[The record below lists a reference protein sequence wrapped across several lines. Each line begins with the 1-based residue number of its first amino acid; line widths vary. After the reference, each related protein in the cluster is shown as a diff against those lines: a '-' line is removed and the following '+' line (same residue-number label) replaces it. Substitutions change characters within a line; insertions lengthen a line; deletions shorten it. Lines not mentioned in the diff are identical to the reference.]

1 MTWNTTDLVESTQ
14 HKAPRQ
20 LITRSRIGL
29 ILGPVLF
36 LVFYFIPALTGLD
49 DAPRAVLAVTLWVA
63 TWWITEALPIPATS
77 LMPIF
82 LLPMTG
88 GTDQATASMAYAN
101 PIVFMYMGGFTIAL
115 AIQKWNLHRR
125 IAMTVIRMVGTRG
138 NRIMLGI
145 ILATAGLS
153 MWISNAATALMMLPI
168 GLALIEEV
176 KDKRLF
182 KDDDLQKFAKG
193 LLLAIAYA
201 ASIGGLATL
210 IGSVPNAVFAAQ
222 AEIHLG
228 IQVSFAQWFVFAF
241 PLTVLMLLILY
252 LFLSRVLFRISEQP
266 DISSDFA
273 KEQLQKLG
281 AMSYEEKAVLVV
293 FTVVGVLWMTIGF
306 IPEEWGIP
314 LSDPTVSI
322 LGAVAMFLIPAK
334 QLQDTGD
341 GEPRRG
347 GLLVWKDMT
356 ELPWGI
362 LLLFGGG
369 LSLAAAFEDSELTP
383 WFGEQLGG
391 LSVLPYVG
399 IVVAI
404 GAIVLFM
411 TEVMS
416 NTAVSN
422 MLIPVSVGLALGMGV
437 DPFAIMAL
445 VALTSSMAFMLPIS
459 TPPNAAVFTSE
470 YITISDMVRAGFWM
484 NIASLTLVSVFIL
497 LWQPV
502 VLSSGV

>member
-1 MTWNTTDLVESTQ
+1 MQITDEN
-14 HKAPRQ
+14 PRTP
-20 LITRSRIGL
+20 LITRGRVGL
-29 ILGPVLF
+29 LLGPALF
-36 LVFYFIPALTGLD
+36 AVFYFLPGITGLD

-82 LLPMTG
+82 LLPLAG
-88 GTDQATASMAYAN
+88 GTDEETAAMAYTN
-101 PIVFMYMGGFTIAL
+101 PLVFMYMGGFTIAL

-125 IAMTVIRMVGTRG
+125 IAMAVIRMVGSQGQRL
-138 NRIMLGI
+138 MLGV
-145 ILATAGLS
+145 ILATAALS

-176 KDKRLF
+176 R
-182 KDDDLQKFAKG
+182 QKQFFDEEGLRRFAKG

-210 IGSVPNAVFAAQ
+210 IGSVPNAVLAAQ

-228 IQVSFAQWFVFAF
+228 IEVSFADWMLFAL
-241 PLTVLMLLILY
+241 PLTVLLLLFLY
-252 LFLSRVLFRISEQP
+252 LYLAKVQFRISSQV

-281 AMSYEEKAVLVV
+281 RMSYEEKTVLGI
-293 FTVVGVLWMTIGF
+293 FTVVGLMWVTSGF
-306 IPEEWGIP
+306 LPDEVR
-314 LSDPTVSI
+314 LSDTTISI
-322 LGAVAMFLIPAK
+322 IGAVSMFLLPAK

-341 GEPRRG
+341 GERRRG
-347 GLLVWKDMT
+347 GILVWQDMR

-369 LSLAAAFEDSELTP
+369 LSLAAAFEDSGLTP
-383 WFGEQLGG
+383 WFGELLGG
-391 LSVLPYVG
+391 LEVLPYVV
-399 IVVAI
+399 IVVVL

-411 TEVMS
+411 TEIMS

-422 MLIPVSVGLALGMGV
+422 MLIPVSVGLGLGMGV
-437 DPFAIMAL
+437 DPMAIMAI
-445 VALTSSMAFMLPIS
+445 VALTSTCAFMLPIS
-459 TPPNAAVFTSE
+459 TPPNAAVFSSDYLTMD
-470 YITISDMVRAGFWM
+470 DMVKAGFWM
-484 NIASLTLVSVFIL
+484 NIIALSLISLFVLF
-497 LWQPV
+497 WQPV
-502 VLSSGV
+502 VLAS

>member
-1 MTWNTTDLVESTQ
+1 MQITDEN
-14 HKAPRQ
+14 PRTP
-20 LITRSRIGL
+20 LITRGRVGL
-29 ILGPVLF
+29 LLGPALF
-36 LVFYFIPALTGLD
+36 AVFYFLPGITGLD

-77 LMPIF
+77 LTPIF
-82 LLPMTG
+82 LLPLTG
-88 GTDQATASMAYAN
+88 GTDEETAAMAYTN
-101 PIVFMYMGGFTIAL
+101 PLVFMYMGGFTIAL

-125 IAMTVIRMVGTRG
+125 IAMAVIRMVGSQGQRL
-138 NRIMLGI
+138 MLGV
-145 ILATAGLS
+145 ILATAALS

-176 KDKRLF
+176 R
-182 KDDDLQKFAKG
+182 QKEFFDEEGLRRFAKG

-210 IGSVPNAVFAAQ
+210 IGSVPNAVLAAQ

-228 IQVSFAQWFVFAF
+228 IEVSFADWMLFAL
-241 PLTVLMLLILY
+241 PLTVLLLLFLY
-252 LFLSRVLFRISEQP
+252 LYLAKVQFRITSQV

-281 AMSYEEKAVLVV
+281 RMSYEEKTVLGI
-293 FTVVGVLWMTIGF
+293 FTVVGLMWVTSGF
-306 IPEEWGIP
+306 LPDEVR
-314 LSDPTVSI
+314 LSDTTISI
-322 LGAVAMFLIPAK
+322 IGAVSLFLLPAK

-341 GEPRRG
+341 GERRRG
-347 GLLVWKDMT
+347 GILVWQDMR

-383 WFGEQLGG
+383 WFGELLGG
-391 LSVLPYVG
+391 LEVLPYVV
-399 IVVAI
+399 IVVVL

-411 TEVMS
+411 TEIMS

-422 MLIPVSVGLALGMGV
+422 RLIPVSVGLGLGMGV
-437 DPFAIMAL
+437 DPMAIMAI
-445 VALTSSMAFMLPIS
+445 VALTSTCAFMLPIS
-459 TPPNAAVFTSE
+459 TPPNAAVFSSDYLTMD
-470 YITISDMVRAGFWM
+470 DMVKAGFWM
-484 NIASLTLVSVFIL
+484 NIIALSLISLFVLF
-497 LWQPV
+497 WQPV
-502 VLSSGV
+502 VLAS

>member
-1 MTWNTTDLVESTQ
+1 MQITDET
-14 HKAPRQ
+14 PRTP
-20 LITRSRIGL
+20 LITRGRVGL
-29 ILGPVLF
+29 LLGPALF
-36 LVFYFIPALTGLD
+36 AVFYFLPGITGLD

-77 LMPIF
+77 LTPIF
-82 LLPMTG
+82 LLPLTG
-88 GTDQATASMAYAN
+88 GTDEETAAMAYTN
-101 PIVFMYMGGFTIAL
+101 PLVFMYMGGFTIAL

-125 IAMTVIRMVGTRG
+125 IAMAVIRMVGSQGQRL
-138 NRIMLGI
+138 MLGV

-176 KDKRLF
+176 R
-182 KDDDLQKFAKG
+182 QKEFFDEQGLRRFAKG

-210 IGSVPNAVFAAQ
+210 IGSVPNAVLAAQ
-222 AEIHLG
+222 AEIHLD
-228 IQVSFAQWFVFAF
+228 IEVSFADWMLFAL
-241 PLTVLMLLILY
+241 PLTILLLLILY
-252 LFLSRVLFRISEQP
+252 LYLAKVQFRITSQV

-281 AMSYEEKAVLVV
+281 RMSYEEKTVLGI
-293 FTVVGVLWMTIGF
+293 FCVVGLMWVTSGF
-306 IPEEWGIP
+306 LPDEVR
-314 LSDPTVSI
+314 LSDTTI
-322 LGAVAMFLIPAK
+322 AIIGAVSMFLLPAK

-341 GEPRRG
+341 GEPKRG
-347 GLLVWKDMT
+347 GILVWQDMR

-383 WFGEQLGG
+383 WFGELLGG
-391 LSVLPYVG
+391 LEVLPYVV
-399 IVVAI
+399 IVVVL

-411 TEVMS
+411 TEIMS

-422 MLIPVSVGLALGMGV
+422 MLIPVSVGLGLGMGV
-437 DPFAIMAL
+437 DPMAIMAI
-445 VALTSSMAFMLPIS
+445 VALTSTCAFMLPIS
-459 TPPNAAVFTSE
+459 TPPNAAVFSSE
-470 YITISDMVRAGFWM
+470 YLTMDDMVKAGFWM
-484 NIASLTLVSVFIL
+484 NIIALSLISLFVLF
-497 LWQPV
+497 WQPV
-502 VLSSGV
+502 VLAS

>member
-1 MTWNTTDLVESTQ
+1 MAQSTATQ
-14 HKAPRQ
+14 QPRK
-20 LITRSRIGL
+20 LLSRERIGL
-29 ILGPVLF
+29 VLGPALF
-36 LVFYFIPALTGLD
+36 LIFYFVPALTGLE
-49 DAPRAVLAVTLWVA
+49 DAPRAVLSVTLWVA
-63 TWWITEALPIPATS
+63 TWWITEAMPIPATS
-77 LMPIF
+77 LMPLF

-88 GTDQATASMAYAN
+88 GTDQATAAMAYAN

-115 AIQKWNLHRR
+115 AIQKWDLHKR

-138 NRIMLGI
+138 HRIMLGI

-176 KDKRLF
+176 KEKQLF
-182 KDDDLQKFAKG
+182 KDGDLQKFAKG
-193 LLLAIAYA
+193 LLLSIAYA

-228 IQVSFAQWFVFAF
+228 IRVSFAQWFIFAF
-241 PLTVLMLLILY
+241 PLTVLMLLFLY
-252 LFLSRVLFRISEQP
+252 VFLSRVQFRIKEQP
-266 DISSDFA
+266 EISSDFA
-273 KEQLQKLG
+273 KDQLQKLG
-281 AMSYEEKAVLVV
+281 PMSYEEKTVLGIFV
-293 FTVVGVLWMTIGF
+293 VVGALWMTIGF
-306 IPEEWGIP
+306 IPEDWNIP
-314 LSDPTVSI
+314 LTDPTVSI
-322 LGAVAMFLIPAK
+322 LGAVAMFLLPAR

-347 GLLVWKDMT
+347 GILIWKDMT

-369 LSLAAAFEDSELTP
+369 LSLAAAFEESGLTP

-391 LSVLPYVG
+391 LEVLPYVA

-404 GAIVLFM
+404 AAIVLFM
-411 TEVMS
+411 TEIMS

-422 MLIPVSVGLALGMGV
+422 MLIPVSVGLALGMGI
-437 DPFAIMAL
+437 DPFAIMAI

-470 YITISDMVRAGFWM
+470 YLTISDMVKAGFWM
-484 NIASLTLVSVFIL
+484 NVASLTLVSLFIL

-502 VLSSGV
+502 VLSSGM

>member
-1 MTWNTTDLVESTQ
+1 M
-14 HKAPRQ
+14 
-20 LITRSRIGL
+20 GL
-29 ILGPVLF
+29 LLGPALF
-36 LVFYFIPALTGLD
+36 ALFYFIPGLTGLG

-77 LMPIF
+77 LTPLI

-88 GTDQATASMAYAN
+88 GTDEATASTAYAN

-115 AIQKWNLHRR
+115 AIQKWNLHKR

-138 NRIMLGI
+138 HRIMLGV

-176 KDKRLF
+176 KEKRF
-182 KDDDLQKFAKG
+182 FTQEEDLRRFAKG

-228 IQVSFAQWFVFAF
+228 IRVSFAQWFVFAF
-241 PLTVLMLLILY
+241 PLTLLMLLFLY
-252 LFLSRVLFRISEQP
+252 VYLSRVQFRISEQP
-266 DISSDFA
+266 EVSSDFA
-273 KEQLQKLG
+273 AEQLRRLG
-281 AMSYEEKAVLVV
+281 AMSYEEKTVLAI
-293 FTVVGVLWMTIGF
+293 FSVVGALWMTIGF
-306 IPEEWGIP
+306 IPEEWNVP
-314 LSDPTVSI
+314 LTDTTVSI
-322 LGAVAMFLIPAK
+322 FGAVSMFLLPAK
-334 QLQDTGD
+334 QLQEIGE

-347 GLLVWKDMT
+347 GILVWQDMK

-369 LSLAAAFEDSELTP
+369 LSLAAAFEESGLTP
-383 WFGEQLGG
+383 WFGDQLGG
-391 LSVLPYVG
+391 LEVLPYAA

-404 GAIVLFM
+404 GFIVLFM
-411 TEVMS
+411 TEIMS

-437 DPFAIMAL
+437 DPFAIMAI

-459 TPPNAAVFTSE
+459 TPPNAAVFS
-470 YITISDMVRAGFWM
+470 SDYLSIDDMIKAGFWM
-484 NIASLTLVSVFIL
+484 NVASLLLVSLFVL

-502 VLSSGV
+502 VLASS

>member
-1 MTWNTTDLVESTQ
+1 MV
-14 HKAPRQ
+14 
-20 LITRSRIGL
+20 TRERIGL
-29 ILGPVLF
+29 VLGPVLF
-36 LVFYFIPALTGLD
+36 ALVYFVPALTGLED
-49 DAPRAVLAVTLWVA
+49 PPRAVLAVTLWVA

-77 LMPIF
+77 LMPLF
-82 LLPMTG
+82 LLPMSG

-115 AIQKWNLHRR
+115 AIQKWDLHKR
-125 IAMTVIRMVGTRG
+125 IAMTVIKMVGTRG
-138 NRIMLGI
+138 HRIMLGI

-176 KDKRLF
+176 KEQKLF
-182 KDDDLQKFAKG
+182 KDADLQKFAKG
-193 LLLAIAYA
+193 LLLSIAYA

-210 IGSVPNAVFAAQ
+210 IGSVPNAVLAAQ
-222 AEIHLG
+222 AEILLD
-228 IQVSFAQWFVFAF
+228 VRVTFAQWFVFAF
-241 PLTVLMLLILY
+241 PLTVLMLLVLY
-252 LFLSRVLFRISEQP
+252 VYLSRVQFRISEQP
-266 DISSDFA
+266 EISSDFA
-273 KEQLQKLG
+273 TDQLKKLG
-281 AMSYEEKAVLVV
+281 PMSYEEKTVLSIFV
-293 FTVVGVLWMTIGF
+293 VVGVLWMTIGF
-306 IPEEWGIP
+306 IPEEWNIP
-314 LSDPTVSI
+314 LTDPTVSI
-322 LGAVAMFLIPAK
+322 LGAVAMFLLPARK
-334 QLQDTGD
+334 WQDTGD

-347 GLLVWKDMT
+347 GILIWKDMT

-369 LSLAAAFEDSELTP
+369 LSLAAAFQDSGLTP

-391 LSVLPYVG
+391 LSVLPYVA

-411 TEVMS
+411 TEIMS

-437 DPFAIMAL
+437 DPFAIMAI

-470 YITISDMVRAGFWM
+470 YLSMNDMVRAGFWM
-484 NIASLTLVSVFIL
+484 NIVSLILVSLFVL

-502 VLSSGV
+502 VLASGM